1 MSTSFNFITCHLIV
15 LLFKNRNALAF
26 FIFLKIIWFFLFKII
41 ALLINNL
48 IFSQRVSTFFSYTN
62 IFLFQLLIVNIWI
75 KYFFFFHIFT
85 SSSFKWIFVMRRG
98 GLRAWRNIF
107 FFCIFILLLS
117 FFSFLF
123 FEFLFLE
130 RNIFS

>member
-41 ALLINNL
+41 ALLIINL
-48 IFSQRVSTFFSYTN
+48 IFSQWVSTFFSYTY
-62 IFLFQLLIVNIWI
+62 IFLLQLLIFNIWI

-98 GLRAWRNIF
+98 GLWAWGNIF
-107 FFCIFILLLS
+107 FFWIFILLLS
-117 FFSFLF
+117 FFSFKF

-130 RNIFS
+130 RNVFS